1 MGRSALR
8 RIPVPREGG
17 SAGFVID
24 GPLQLPEVLALGLN
38 QLGPTWRQHEHA
50 HRHHEIHFVRRGSGN
65 LICDG
70 RAFPIR
76 EGSIYFF
83 RPGESHG
90 GGSDPGDPLQIMYL
104 SVRLPEPLPKCFESL
119 RPDRPIFLDESGV
132 AELRAEL
139 SGLADGMA
147 VLGGEREGVMR
158 FAGADCPPDLLAKV
172 LRVLGALL
180 EPVRRLA
187 ARSGTSREREL
198 AERVLRELD
207 LCRAAPPSL
216 KALARKLGVTPSHL
230 GAALRKSS
238 GRTYPEAAAAI
249 RVRNAQELLRDES
262 VPVREI
268 ARRVG
273 LSSPRALA
281 RLFRRLTGKAPG
293 AFRDP

>member
-1 MGRSALR
+1 M
-8 RIPVPREGG
+8 PRKGAA
-17 SAGFVID
+17 AGVVID

-50 HRHHEIHFVRRGSGN
+50 HGHHEIHYVRRGSGN

-90 GGSDPGDPLQIMYL
+90 GGTDPSDPLQILYL
-104 SVRLPEPLPKCFESL
+104 SVRLPEPLPMGFDAL
-119 RPDRPIFLDESGV
+119 RSDRPIFLDEPGV

-147 VLGGEREGVMR
+147 VLGGGRDEMRR
-158 FAGADCPPDLLAKV
+158 FAGSQCPPELLAKM

-187 ARSGTSREREL
+187 ARSGTAREREL

-207 LCRAAPPSL
+207 LCRGAPPAL
-216 KALARKLGVTPSHL
+216 RVLARKLGVTPSHL
-230 GAALRKSS
+230 GAALRQAS

-249 RVRNAQELLRDES
+249 RVRNAQELLADERI
-262 VPVREI
+262 PVREA
-268 ARRVG
+268 ARLVG

-281 RLFRRLTGKAPG
+281 RLFRRVTGKAPA
-293 AFRDP
+293 AFRTK